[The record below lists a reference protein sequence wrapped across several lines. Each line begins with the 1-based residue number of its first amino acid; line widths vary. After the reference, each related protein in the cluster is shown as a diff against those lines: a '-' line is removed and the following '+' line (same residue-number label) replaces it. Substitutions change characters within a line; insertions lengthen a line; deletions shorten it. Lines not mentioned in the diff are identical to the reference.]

1 MEDFIKDSLQE
12 RGSESYLSE
21 KAWSKASASYL
32 AEYSELE
39 INLTTV
45 ERFALVSSEAYM
57 RVPGRRP
64 GARDIAE
71 DHPDP
76 WGDDI

>member
-1 MEDFIKDSLQE
+1 VKK
-12 RGSESYLSE
+12 RGQKLP
-21 KAWSKASASYL
+21 ASYL

-57 RVPGRRP
+57 RKPGRLP
-64 GARDIAE
+64 GVRDIAE

-76 WGDDI
+76 WRDDI